1 MPVEE
6 NITEIQETQETPS
19 NVITTEEV
27 QVAPVETKTE
37 VNEEINLAEILD
49 WVLKSLEEE
58 DTKTETKTFWP
69 NITEP
74 VHESE
79 AKVLLDTISKELE
92 QEREA
97 KWAIE
102 SERTQLLA
110 DLEDIQ
116 TKYELASKEVE
127 TYKSQLENFEQFV
140 NSIGEVPVLW
150 ELVRLFA
157 EKWAEAVDIPKYLKD
172 LHESRV
178 MAQSAQLQWDVQ
190 QIEEKPQDKVS
201 SLEQAILKRNK
212 R

>member
-6 NITEIQETQETPS
+6 NITEVQDTQEAPS
-19 NVITTEEV
+19 EVVTTEEV
-27 QVAPVETKTE
+27 PVAEAT
-37 VNEEINLAEILD
+37 EEINLAEILD

-140 NSIGEVPVLW
+140 NSIGEVPVLG

-157 EKWAEAVDIPKYLKD
+157 EKGAEAVDIPKYLKD

-178 MAQSAQLQWDVQ
+178 MAQSAQLQWDAT
-190 QIEEKPQDKVS
+190 QIEEEPQNKVS
-201 SLEQAILKRNK
+201 SFEQAILRRNK